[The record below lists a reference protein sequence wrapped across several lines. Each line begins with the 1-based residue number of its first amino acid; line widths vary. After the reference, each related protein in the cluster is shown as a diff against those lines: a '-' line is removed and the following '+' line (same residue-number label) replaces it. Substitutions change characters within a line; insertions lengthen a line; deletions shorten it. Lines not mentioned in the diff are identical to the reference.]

1 MSREQLVERARLLSI
16 VSIAL
21 SGALGVVAVAVG
33 LASNRL
39 SLLGFGFDAAI
50 DSVASIVLV
59 WRFQIERDHPARA
72 ERAER
77 AAEHVVGAV
86 LVLLAIYLAINAARA
101 LATGEHPESTST
113 GLLIAIASI
122 VALPALAIAKYRVA
136 ISLDSRALRAD
147 SILTGVA
154 ALLALV
160 AVLGFLLTEAFR
172 LEWADSASALVVA
185 AVLAREGVAALRPRG
200 LAPEG

>member
-172 LEWADSASALVVA
+172 LEWADSAAALVVA

>member
-1 MSREQLVERARLLSI
+1 VSREQLVERARLLSI

>member
-1 MSREQLVERARLLSI
+1 VSREQLVERARLLSI

-160 AVLGFLLTEAFR
+160 TVLGFLLTEAFQ
-172 LEWADSASALVVA
+172 LEWADSAAALVVA